1 MCRLGSSRGAVLEQF
16 APGSPHGTSQCLH
29 KRDRPG
35 RRKYFHTQSSELKS
49 KMRKIS
55 FFTELKSTHA
65 QQDNQQYGVIH
76 GPRPR
81 GAGGWG
87 VAAVSRGFTVT
98 RAINTVNLRVRCSTW
113 ACEGRGSRRLSLRF
127 VNAVRH
133 ENRASA
139 RAAASASDVHE
150 SHEPA
155 GPPSCEPSEAIEAA
169 EAEGGIEAAADG
181 GAEAAAVAAV
191 AAAATAEAEAAEA
204 EAAEAEAAEA
214 AWQPHAAC
222 ASCAEV
228 S

>member
-1 MCRLGSSRGAVLEQF
+1 MRSSTESYTASASREWLQSREA
-16 APGSPHGTSQCLH
+16 SHTHNSHSQALRVC
-29 KRDRPG
+29 
-35 RRKYFHTQSSELKS
+35 
-49 KMRKIS
+49 
-55 FFTELKSTHA
+55 
-65 QQDNQQYGVIH
+65 GVAH
-76 GPRPR
+76 GP
-81 GAGGWG
+81 
-87 VAAVSRGFTVT
+87 
-98 RAINTVNLRVRCSTW
+98 W

-155 GPPSCEPSEAIEAA
+155 GPPSCEPSEAIEEAA
-169 EAEGGIEAAADG
+169 EVEGGIEAAADG
-181 GAEAAAVAAV
+181 GAEAAAVAA
-191 AAAATAEAEAAEA
+191 AAEAATAEAEAAEA

>member
-1 MCRLGSSRGAVLEQF
+1 MRSSTESYTASASREWLQSREA
-16 APGSPHGTSQCLH
+16 SHTHNSHSQALRVC
-29 KRDRPG
+29 
-35 RRKYFHTQSSELKS
+35 
-49 KMRKIS
+49 
-55 FFTELKSTHA
+55 
-65 QQDNQQYGVIH
+65 GVAH
-76 GPRPR
+76 GP
-81 GAGGWG
+81 
-87 VAAVSRGFTVT
+87 
-98 RAINTVNLRVRCSTW
+98 W

-181 GAEAAAVAAV
+181 GAEAAAVAA
-191 AAAATAEAEAAEA
+191 AAEAATAEAEAAEA